1 VSPKGLAVTRAA
13 RHRLLL
19 VALAGLSACGGGN
32 GTPTA
37 PTPTSSPTPATKF
50 VLSGTVFNQI
60 QGVQAPIAN
69 ARVEVTAGLDI
80 GRSATTDASGRY
92 RLDDLAG
99 KLMTLRVS
107 AVSFVD
113 VIRDVTLSTDQALD
127 FGMIPVGAAITT
139 GRVVDAISQKGVG
152 GVTISG
158 SAISTAVSDPG
169 GAFAVSALSAP
180 GDPLTVVFNGASVVE
195 RHTGLRVPG
204 RDATVSLL
212 SGSFDLQSFNEMFRA
227 PMLLRWTTA
236 PPLVVETRAA
246 QFTTV
251 GAPVVTTVADQMSDD
266 EFSALVND
274 LTWALPQLTGGTFS
288 QFASVTRQTSSPSA
302 SVSVLNPG
310 QITVVR
316 EVGLTTGS
324 GYWGYS
330 RWQFQSDG
338 TVTGGMVSIDRDFE
352 RSGSIYR
359 RSLRSHE
366 LGHALGYNHVVS
378 RQSVMNSAA
387 VTEPTP
393 WDRDACV
400 IAFERSPGNR
410 TPDIDPTGYSP
421 NRFGLTA
428 MWSPPIR

>member
-1 VSPKGLAVTRAA
+1 MTATAA

-19 VALAGLSACGGGN
+19 VAFVGLSACGGN
-32 GTPTA
+32 SSPSA
-37 PTPTSSPTPATKF
+37 PTPTTTPAPALKHA
-50 VLSGTVFNQI
+50 LSGTVFNQG
-60 QGVQAPIAN
+60 QGVQSPIAG
-69 ARVEVTAGLDI
+69 ARVDVTSGADT
-80 GRSATTDASGRY
+80 GRSATADPAGHY
-92 RLDDLAG
+92 LLDGLAG
-99 KLMTLRVS
+99 GSMTLRVS
-107 AVSFVD
+107 AANFAALSRDITLAVD
-113 VIRDVTLSTDQALD
+113 QSLD
-127 FGMIPVGAAITT
+127 LGLVPLGASITS
-139 GRVVDAISQKGVG
+139 GRVVDAISQAGVG
-152 GVTISG
+152 GVTVSG
-158 SAISTAVSDPG
+158 SSISTAVSDAG
-169 GAFAVSALSAP
+169 GAFSVSAVSAP
-180 GDPLTVVFNGASVVE
+180 GDPLTVVFNGPSVVE

-204 RDATVSLL
+204 RDATVSLM
-212 SGSFDLQSFNEMFRA
+212 SGIFDLQSFNEMFRV

-266 EFSALVND
+266 EFSTLATD

-310 QITVVR
+310 VITVVR
-316 EVGLTTGS
+316 EVGLTAGS

-338 TVTGGMVSIDRDFE
+338 TITGGMVSIDRDFD
-352 RSGSIYR
+352 RSGSVYR

-366 LGHALGYNHVVS
+366 LGHALGYNHVIS
-378 RQSVMNSAA
+378 RPSVMNSAA
-387 VTEPTP
+387 IIEPTP

-410 TPDIDPTGYSP
+410 TPDVDPTGYSP

-428 MWSPPIR
+428 LWSPPIR

>member
-1 VSPKGLAVTRAA
+1 MTATAA

-19 VALAGLSACGGGN
+19 VVLVGFSACGGNSSPG
-32 GTPTA
+32 A
-37 PTPTSSPTPATKF
+37 PTPTSTPAPVTRHA
-50 VLSGTVFNQI
+50 LSGTVFNQI
-60 QGVQAPIAN
+60 QGAQSPIAG
-69 ARVEVTAGLDI
+69 ARVDVISGADTGRTAATDTAGHYLLD
-80 GRSATTDASGRY
+80 A
-92 RLDDLAG
+92 LAG
-99 KLMTLRVS
+99 GSMTLRVS
-107 AVSFVD
+107 AANFAAVS
-113 VIRDVTLSTDQALD
+113 RDITLSADQSLD
-127 FGMIPVGAAITT
+127 LGLVPLGASITS
-139 GRVVDAISQKGVG
+139 GRVVDAISQAGVG
-152 GVTISG
+152 GVTVSG
-158 SAISTAVSDPG
+158 AAISTAVSDAAG
-169 GAFAVSALSAP
+169 VFSVSAISAA
-180 GDPLTVVFNGASVVE
+180 GDPLTVVFNGPSVVE

-204 RDATVSLL
+204 RDATVSLMP
-212 SGSFDLQSFNEMFRA
+212 GSFDLQSFNEMFRA

-236 PPLVVETRAA
+236 PPLVIETRAA

-266 EFSALVND
+266 EFSALVAD
-274 LTWALPQLTGGTFS
+274 LTWALPQLTGGTFT

-302 SVSVLNPG
+302 AVSVLNPG

-338 TVTGGMVSIDRDFE
+338 TITGGMVSIDRDFE

-366 LGHALGYNHVVS
+366 LGHALGYNHVMS
-378 RQSVMNSAA
+378 RPSVMNSVA
-387 VTEPTP
+387 TIEPTP

-410 TPDIDPTGYSP
+410 TPDVDPTGYSP
-421 NRFGLTA
+421 NRLGLSA
-428 MWSPPIR
+428 RWSSPIR